1 MPQFLLD
8 NFTGSSGSLTGHTSD
23 SGSAIAAAAGAP
35 APSID
40 GSGHCHANGS
50 IQLAYYTVDPATPDY
65 TATVVG
71 LQITSGY
78 GTVGVMGRYSES
90 IWGSSYYRATVDYTG
105 AVALVKRVSNSGGA
119 ATTGL
124 GTASVA
130 APNSS
135 PGSSHPIDLVMT
147 GTSISVKV
155 NGTTLISVTD
165 SEVTT
170 GGIGIY
176 LEYSNANYGFLADS
190 ISGTSAGTAL
200 VSGTAAVSTI
210 GLTTSTVTMSVAA
223 SGGTAPYTYQW
234 QRKTGSG
241 GTYANVGS
249 PGATLN
255 DTGLTRGTL
264 YYYRCVQT
272 DSASETVTSNE
283 ISLTT
288 CTSQIVVLGNSQS
301 LSGSWPDLMKPY
313 IPSFWSVLNQS
324 VGGKTTTAMITDV
337 TTNTIPY
344 LVAGNTNNLVF
355 VQEFMND
362 VYYGATGAQAYANLV
377 TLSNL
382 VRNVNGSKLVVLLPQ
397 PDRGLMGTSTL
408 PGADDAAKQAE
419 YRLRVQDFLTLFFA
433 NWRSICD
440 SYLYF
445 NDDPRFSDINNGTM
459 FIDTVHWGTPLQQA
473 VAYGAAYAIPLAYH
487 PGRSRVVRVG

>member
-23 SGSAIAAAAGAP
+23 SGSAWQAVVGAG

-40 GSGHCHANGS
+40 GSGHAHANAS
-50 IQLAYYTVDPATPDY
+50 IQLAFATVDPATNDY
-65 TATVVG
+65 TATVTGVS
-71 LQITSGY
+71 IDNGY
-78 GTVGVMGRYSES
+78 GLVGVFGRYSES
-90 IWGSSYYRATVDYTG
+90 IWGSTWYRAVLDWTG
-105 AVALVKRVSNSGGA
+105 ALTLVKQVSSSGGA
-119 ATTGL
+119 PVTGL
-124 GTASVA
+124 GSASVA
-130 APNSS
+130 APSS
-135 PGSSHPIDLVMT
+135 NIGTPYVIDLVMA
-147 GTSISVKV
+147 GTSIKVKV
-155 NGTTLISVTD
+155 NGTELISVTD

-170 GGIGIY
+170 GKVGLFCQY
-176 LEYSNANYGFLADS
+176 NNANYGFLADS

-301 LSGSWPDLMKPY
+301 LPGSWPDLMKPY
-313 IPSFWSVLNQS
+313 LPSYWSILNQS

-344 LVAGNTNNLVF
+344 LVAGNTQNLVI
-355 VQEFMND
+355 VQEVMND
-362 VYYGATGAQAYANLV
+362 IYYGATGASAYANLV

-382 VRNVNGSKLVVLLPQ
+382 VRNVNDSKLVVLLPQ
-397 PDRGLMGTSTL
+397 PGRGLMGTSTL
-408 PGADDAAKQAE
+408 PGGDDAAKQAE
-419 YRLRVQDFLTLFFA
+419 YRSRVQDFLTLFFA

-445 NDDPRFSDINNGTM
+445 NDDPRFGDINNGAM
-459 FIDTVHWGTPLQQA
+459 FTDTVHWGTPLQQA
-473 VAYGAAYAIPLAYH
+473 VAYGAAYATPLAYH
-487 PGRSRVVRVG
+487 PGQNRVLMVG

>member
-8 NFTGSSGSLTGHTSD
+8 NFTGASGSLTGHTSD
-23 SGSAIAAAAGAP
+23 SGSSIVVAAGAG

-40 GSGHCHANGS
+40 GNGHAHANGS

-135 PGSSHPIDLVMT
+135 PGSSHPIDLVMA

-170 GGIGIY
+170 GRIGIY

-200 VSGTAAVSTI
+200 VSGTASISTI

-234 QRKTGSG
+234 QRKTGAG

-255 DTGLTRGTL
+255 DTGLTRGTV

-272 DSASETVTSNE
+272 DSAPASVTSNE
-283 ISLTT
+283 VSLTT
-288 CTSQIVVLGNSQS
+288 CTSQIVVVGNSQS
-301 LSGSWPDLMKPY
+301 LSGSWPDLFKPY
-313 IPSFWSVLNQS
+313 IPPYWSVLNQS
-324 VGGKTTTAMITDV
+324 VGGKTTTAMISDV
-337 TTNTIPY
+337 ATNTIPY
-344 LVAGNTNNLVF
+344 LVAGNTYNLVI
-355 VQEFMND
+355 VQEIMND
-362 VYYGATGAQAYANLV
+362 IYYGATGASAYANLV

-419 YRLRVQDFLTLFFA
+419 YRSRVQDFLTLFFA

-445 NDDPRFSDINNGTM
+445 NDDPRFGDINNGTM

-473 VAYGAAYAIPLAYH
+473 VAYGAAYAIPFAYH
-487 PGRSRVVRVG
+487 PGRNRVVRVG